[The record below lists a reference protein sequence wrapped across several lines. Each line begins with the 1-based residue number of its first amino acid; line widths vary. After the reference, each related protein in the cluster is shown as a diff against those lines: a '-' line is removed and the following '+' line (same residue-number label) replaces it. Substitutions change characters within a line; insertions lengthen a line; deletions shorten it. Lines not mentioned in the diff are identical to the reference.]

1 MNRIALAALVVVFA
15 ACGMPPT
22 EPPKEQLLSSAQTF
36 YGAFNTG
43 NAQQMTDL
51 LAPDFT
57 DFMITPR
64 PDDGGKG
71 NLLFSV
77 TAFKQGYPDLDIVIT
92 RSWQEGDTLTVFT
105 KVTGTNTGPL
115 FGAPATG
122 KAVSFSTIDVL
133 GFEKGKLK
141 DLHHIEQQY
150 QMFQQLK

>member
-1 MNRIALAALVVVFA
+1 MNRLALAVLVVVFT

-22 EPPKEQLLSSAQTF
+22 ETPKTELLAGAQTF
-36 YGAFNTG
+36 YGAFNAG
-43 NAQQMTDL
+43 NVQQVTDL

-57 DFMITPR
+57 DHMMSPR
-64 PDDGGKG
+64 PDDGGKA
-71 NLLFSV
+71 NLVYSV
-77 TAFKQGYPDLDIVIT
+77 SAFKQGYPDLSIVIT
-92 RSWQEGDTLTVFT
+92 ESWQEGDTLTVFT